1 MPAPGPK
8 PGGMLLLVAT
18 PLGNLGDLS
27 PRAREALSTADV
39 VACEDTRTT
48 ANLLRLAG
56 IGARSLSAYH
66 DHNESEAAE
75 ALADRVAA
83 GQVVAV
89 VTDAGTPGL
98 SDPGFRAAR
107 ACARRGLRV
116 SPIPGPNAAI
126 ALLSASGLPT
136 NAFRFVGFL
145 PPKSAARRRFLAEE
159 VLAAAETVVLHES
172 CHRVDALL
180 GEMLEILGPDRAAGV
195 GRELTKLHESVRT
208 GRLGELVPA
217 VRAGSLK
224 GEFTLAIGP
233 AGYALVPALGR

>member
-1 MPAPGPK
+1 
-8 PGGMLLLVAT
+8 MLLLVAT

-27 PRAREALSTADV
+27 PRAREALSTADA

-48 ANLLRLAG
+48 GNLLRLAG
-56 IGARSLSAYH
+56 VTARSLAPYH
-66 DHNESEAAE
+66 EHNEAEAAE
-75 ALADRVAA
+75 RIADRVAA
-83 GQVVAV
+83 GEIVAV

-145 PPKSAARRRFLAEE
+145 PPKSAARRRFLLEEALPAEE
-159 VLAAAETVVLHES
+159 TLLLHES
-172 CHRVDALL
+172 CHRIDALL
-180 GEMLEILGPDRAAGV
+180 GEMLEVLGPERVACV

-208 GRLGELVPA
+208 APLGELVPA
-217 VRAGSLK
+217 TRAGSLK
-224 GEFTLAIGP
+224 GEFTLAIAP
-233 AGYALVPALGR
+233 AGFAL

>member
-1 MPAPGPK
+1 MASPGGK
-8 PGGMLLLVAT
+8 PGGKLLLVAT

-27 PRAREALSTADV
+27 PRAREALAEADV

-56 IGARSLSAYH
+56 INARHLAAYH
-66 DHNESEAAE
+66 EHNEAEAAE
-75 ALADRVAA
+75 ALAARVEA

-98 SDPGFRAAR
+98 SDPGFRVAR
-107 ACARRGLRV
+107 ACARRGLAV

-136 NAFRFVGFL
+136 NAFRFAGFL
-145 PPKSAARRRFLAEE
+145 PPKSAARRRFLSEE
-159 VLAAAETVVLHES
+159 VAGATETVVLHES
-172 CHRVDALL
+172 CHRIDALL
-180 GEMLEILGPDRAAGV
+180 GEMLELLGPERVACV

-208 GRLGELVPA
+208 APLGILVPA

-224 GEFTLAIGP
+224 GEFTLAVAP
-233 AGYALVPALGR
+233 AGFAL

>member
-1 MPAPGPK
+1 MSGPGPR
-8 PGGMLLLVAT
+8 PGGRLLLVAT

-27 PRAREALSTADV
+27 PRAREALASADL

-56 IGARSLSAYH
+56 VTARSLTAYH

-83 GQVVAV
+83 GQVVAL

-107 ACARRGLRV
+107 ACARRGLTV
-116 SPIPGPNAAI
+116 SPIPGPNAAV

-145 PPKSAARRRFLAEE
+145 PPKSAARRRFLSEE
-159 VLAAAETVVLHES
+159 ALAATETLVLHES
-172 CHRVDALL
+172 CHRIDALL
-180 GEMLEILGPDRAAGV
+180 GEMLEILGPDRVACV
-195 GRELTKLHESVRT
+195 GRELTKLHESIRT
-208 GRLGELVPA
+208 APLGRLVPA
-217 VRAGSLK
+217 VRSGSLK
-224 GEFTLAIGP
+224 GEFTVALAPADYGLGP
-233 AGYALVPALGR
+233 PLGR

>member
-1 MPAPGPK
+1 MPGPGAK
-8 PGGMLLLVAT
+8 PGGILLLVAT

-27 PRAREALSTADV
+27 PRAREALAAADL

-56 IGARSLSAYH
+56 VTARSLAAYH
-66 DHNESEAAE
+66 EHNETEAAE
-75 ALADRVAA
+75 RLADRVAA
-83 GQVVAV
+83 GEVVAV

-116 SPIPGPNAAI
+116 SPIPGPNAAV

-136 NAFRFVGFL
+136 NAFRYVGFL
-145 PPKSAARRRFLAEE
+145 PPKSAARRRFLADEA
-159 VLAAAETVVLHES
+159 LAAAETLVLHES
-172 CHRVDALL
+172 CHRIDALL
-180 GEMLEILGPDRAAGV
+180 GEMLEVLGPDRVACV

-208 GRLGELVPA
+208 APLAELVPA
-217 VRAGSLK
+217 TRAGSLK
-224 GEFTLAIGP
+224 GEFTLAIAP
-233 AGYALVPALGR
+233 AGFVL